1 MRVGA
6 PADPGCAQCASVV
19 RLSGRNG
26 LATSSL
32 IRDGDGNST
41 LKTLN
46 GVTTTYGY
54 DAFGNGVWQATG
66 SATPYGTA
74 PTVQWL
80 DYAPYGT
87 VIASQNTGTTTA
99 ARQFIGQFADVS
111 GLSYLNARYYNGTQG
126 QFTSEDPVFLGTP
139 SQQNLQDPQSLNSYS
154 YSEDNPILRSDPN
167 GRNAFT
173 LGAQATFWNG
183 TVSAGLNIDQYGID
197 YYYGFGAAA
206 GAEVGINAGMTT
218 DNLAHQYSV
227 TSSIFGETGDVWGGG
242 ASWNNTSYPYSK
254 KAEDNSVSMYGG
266 FGVGDA
272 AGVRGV
278 VSGPIIT
285 WGSNPAN
292 QSSEFYTGPTTIS
305 AYTPP
310 TSSWSLPA
318 TVTTGGTTYFRNSS
332 GLLSST
338 VSISTPTV
346 FQGVSNNH
354 NPTGASSGCAP
365 WKGGAFQWV

>member
-1 MRVGA
+1 MDIAADLDPEATLDEMWRALQTIGSRRKSESEMRRVG
-6 PADPGCAQCASVV
+6 
-19 RLSGRNG
+19 N
-26 LATSSL
+26 LA
-32 IRDGDGNST
+32 
-41 LKTLN
+41 
-46 GVTTTYGY
+46 
-54 DAFGNGVWQATG
+54 
-66 SATPYGTA
+66 
-74 PTVQWL
+74 QWL
-80 DYAPYGT
+80 DYAPYGS

-99 ARQFIGQFADVS
+99 ARQFIGQFADAS

-173 LGAQATFWNG
+173 LGAQGTFWNG

-206 GAEVGINAGMTT
+206 GVEVDINAGMTT
-218 DNLAHQYSV
+218 DDLAHQYSV

-254 KAEDNSVSMYGG
+254 KPEDNSVSMYGG

-272 AGVRGV
+272 AGVRGL

-292 QSSEFYTGPTTIS
+292 QSSDFYTGPTTIS

-338 VSISTPTV
+338 VSISTPAV
-346 FQGVSNNH
+346 SQGVSNNS
-354 NPTGASSGCAP
+354 NPTGASSGSTGSLFVLHAIVP
-365 WKGGAFQWV
+365 H